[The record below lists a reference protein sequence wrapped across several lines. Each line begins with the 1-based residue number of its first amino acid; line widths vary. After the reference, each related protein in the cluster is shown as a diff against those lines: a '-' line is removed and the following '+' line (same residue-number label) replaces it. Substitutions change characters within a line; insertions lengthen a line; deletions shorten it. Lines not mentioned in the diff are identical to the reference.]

1 MKDTGRREPKST
13 RSKSVRVR
21 RAERT
26 REQIL
31 RAGLKVFSE
40 KGFEGATMDDIAL
53 ELEATKGLLYYH
65 FKTKEEILSAIL
77 KTSPVIA
84 ALELTLTNLEYKPF
98 AEAVRF
104 AVTGALE
111 ILETHRDF
119 IRFLHLQAMLSGK
132 EAEVVYTEV
141 IDRMKQNVAQ
151 GIEFYKT
158 TGEVKADANST
169 QWSTMMVS
177 LVISYFLNNQ
187 MFGANGKLGPEYL
200 DYMINNLV
208 SAIATGNTPRIPEM
222 E

>member
-1 MKDTGRREPKST
+1 MEDTGRREPKSA
-13 RSKSVRVR
+13 RSKSVRAR

-65 FKTKEEILSAIL
+65 FKTKEEILTAIL

-84 ALELTLTNLEYKPF
+84 ALESTLTKLEYKPF

-104 AVTGALE
+104 AVTSALE

-158 TGEVKADANST
+158 TGEVKSGADST

-187 MFGANGKLGPEYL
+187 MFGVNGKLGPEYL
-200 DYMINNLV
+200 DYMIDNLV
-208 SAIATGNTPRIPEM
+208 SAIATGNPPSIPER

>member
-1 MKDTGRREPKST
+1 MKDTGRRD
-13 RSKSVRVR
+13 SKLSRGVKGIRAR

-31 RAGLKVFSE
+31 RAGLKIFSE

-77 KTSPVIA
+77 KNSPVIA
-84 ALELTLTNLEYKPF
+84 ALEATLSTMDYRPF
-98 AEAVRF
+98 AEAVR
-104 AVTGALE
+104 TSISRALE

-119 IRFLHLQAMLSGK
+119 IRFLNIQSLLSGK

-141 IDRMKQNVAQ
+141 IDRLRQLVAQ
-151 GIEFYKT
+151 GVEFYKT
-158 TGEVKADANST
+158 TGEVRADADANH
-169 QWSTMMVS
+169 WSTMMVS
-177 LVISYFLNNQ
+177 LVISYFLQKQ
-187 MFGANGKLGPEYL
+187 MFGASAKLGPEYL

-208 SAIATGNTPRIPEM
+208 GAIATASAPSAAGR
-222 E
+222 